1 MIGRATLVW
10 MLLAVGAGL
19 GLFVLKYEVQA
30 MEERLVSMNR
40 QTLRDLE
47 SIHVLKAEWNYLNRP
62 SRLEKLAGRL
72 LSLGPVTAAQSVSI
86 RDIPLRPES
95 RRKAA
100 PAAALPPAGNPP
112 PPPLL
117 AKLRRAP

>member
-1 MIGRATLVW
+1 MTSLATLVW
-10 MLLAVGAGL
+10 MLLAIGAGL

-30 MEERLVSMNR
+30 MEERLVSINR
-40 QTLRDLE
+40 QTLRDFE

-62 SRLEKLAGRL
+62 SRLEDLASRL
-72 LSLGPVTAAQSVSI
+72 LSLGPVTALQSVSI
-86 RDIPLRPES
+86 RDIPFRPNG
-95 RRKAA
+95 RRQTA
-100 PAAALPPAGNPP
+100 PLAPLPRVGDL